1 MKDSIKAREYF
12 HVKRGAESDTG
23 REMRG
28 IYDGDELICAGYVMT
43 EQDHA
48 DNMDGNE
55 CYQIIEVFTTRK
67 GNQFIY
73 STDWEI
79 DEYYIIKITK
89 E

>member
-43 EQDHA
+43 EQDQLSAYNELKRQLFPDA
-48 DNMDGNE
+48 DDVFG
-55 CYQIIEVFTTRK
+55 IEGPTFEESEES
-67 GNQFIY
+67 NF
-73 STDWEI
+73 
-79 DEYYIIKITK
+79 
-89 E
+89 